1 MRSDNP
7 PIIHLEDYRPSDFL
21 IDRVDLDV
29 RLHPT
34 ETRVSAVLAL
44 RPNPAGLSDAPLVLH
59 GDELTLLGL
68 AVDGRAVPAGDFA
81 ATSEGLVIPSPPR
94 RPFTLAIE
102 TQIDPS
108 ANTKLMGLYRSGGTY
123 CTQCEAEGFRR
134 ITYFLD
140 RPDVLAV
147 YTTRIE
153 GAREEAPV
161 LLGNGNPI
169 EAGVVAGTD
178 RHYAIWYDPFPKPS
192 YLFAVVGGRL
202 GRIGKTFTTASG
214 RPVEIAVYVEPGK
227 EERAAYSL
235 DALERSMRWD
245 ERVFG
250 REYDLDVFNIV
261 AVSDFNMGAME
272 NKGLNIFNDKYV
284 LASPE
289 IATDADYA
297 NIEAIIAHEYF
308 HNWTGNRITCRD
320 WFQLCLKEGLTVFRD
335 QEFSSDERSRAV
347 HRISE
352 VKTLRA
358 RQFSEDAGPL
368 AHPVRPT
375 EYREINNF
383 YTATVYEKGAEIVRM
398 LRTLIGEAE
407 FRRGMDLYF
416 ERCDGSAATVEDF
429 LQAFAEVTG
438 RDLSHFAQWYAQ
450 SGTPHLSVDGSYD
463 ASERTYRLE
472 FSQTTPPTPG
482 QPSKDPMVIPIA
494 LGLVAVDGASMT
506 ASSPRVG
513 PDGVFVLDRANDSLL
528 FDNVGS
534 RPVPSVLRGFSA
546 PVRVALS
553 LSDEDLIALLR
564 HDTDPFNR
572 WEASQTVAMRLLVR
586 ASRSATPIGD
596 AADRLAAALLAFL
609 VTDAG
614 HDLAF
619 TALVLQLPSEAEVAQ
634 EIRTDVDPDAIHR
647 ARMELRST
655 VGAHLADALVQ
666 LRERLADGGPY
677 KPDAAS
683 AGRRALRNQA
693 LDLIA
698 AADEELGT
706 RLAREQFET
715 SSNMT
720 DRLASL
726 GTLALLPGE
735 PRAQALARFA
745 DLYRDEPLVLDKWF
759 AIQATIPEADA
770 LDRIRALMQHPAFTK
785 ANPNRI
791 RAVVGS
797 FSLNNPTQFHRPDGA
812 GYDFLAD
819 MVLDLDRS
827 NPQVAARLLTAFG
840 TWRTM
845 ERTRRTRAEQALRRI
860 VDAPSL
866 SPDVADI
873 AQRSLG

>member
-1 MRSDNP
+1 
-7 PIIHLEDYRPSDFL
+7 
-21 IDRVDLDV
+21 
-29 RLHPT
+29 
-34 ETRVSAVLAL
+34 
-44 RPNPAGLSDAPLVLH
+44 
-59 GDELTLLGL
+59 
-68 AVDGRAVPAGDFA
+68 
-81 ATSEGLVIPSPPR
+81 
-94 RPFTLAIE
+94 
-102 TQIDPS
+102 
-108 ANTKLMGLYRSGGTY
+108 
-123 CTQCEAEGFRR
+123 
-134 ITYFLD
+134 
-140 RPDVLAV
+140 
-147 YTTRIE
+147 
-153 GAREEAPV
+153 
-161 LLGNGNPI
+161 
-169 EAGVVAGTD
+169 
-178 RHYAIWYDPFPKPS
+178 
-192 YLFAVVGGRL
+192 
-202 GRIGKTFTTASG
+202 
-214 RPVEIAVYVEPGK
+214 
-227 EERAAYSL
+227 
-235 DALERSMRWD
+235 
-245 ERVFG
+245 
-250 REYDLDVFNIV
+250 
-261 AVSDFNMGAME
+261 
-272 NKGLNIFNDKYV
+272 
-284 LASPE
+284 
-289 IATDADYA
+289 
-297 NIEAIIAHEYF
+297 
-308 HNWTGNRITCRD
+308 
-320 WFQLCLKEGLTVFRD
+320 
-335 QEFSSDERSRAV
+335 
-347 HRISE
+347 
-352 VKTLRA
+352 
-358 RQFSEDAGPL
+358 
-368 AHPVRPT
+368 
-375 EYREINNF
+375 
-383 YTATVYEKGAEIVRM
+383 
-398 LRTLIGEAE
+398 
-407 FRRGMDLYF
+407 
-416 ERCDGSAATVEDF
+416 
-429 LQAFAEVTG
+429 
-438 RDLSHFAQWYAQ
+438 
-450 SGTPHLSVDGSYD
+450 
-463 ASERTYRLE
+463 
-472 FSQTTPPTPG
+472 
-482 QPSKDPMVIPIA
+482 
-494 LGLVAVDGASMT
+494 
-506 ASSPRVG
+506 
-513 PDGVFVLDRANDSLL
+513 
-528 FDNVGS
+528 
-534 RPVPSVLRGFSA
+534 
-546 PVRVALS
+546 
-553 LSDEDLIALLR
+553 LIALLR

-619 TALVLQLPSEAEVAQ
+619 TALVLQLPTEAEVAQ

-647 ARMELRST
+647 ARMELRSA
-655 VGAHLADALVQ
+655 VGGHLADALVQ